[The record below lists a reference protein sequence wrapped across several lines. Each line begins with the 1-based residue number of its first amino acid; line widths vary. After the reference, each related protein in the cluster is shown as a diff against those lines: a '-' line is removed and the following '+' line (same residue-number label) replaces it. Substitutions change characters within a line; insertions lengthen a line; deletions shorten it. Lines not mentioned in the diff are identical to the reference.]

1 MLSQTDG
8 LPALLA
14 RLLYG
19 TGLRLM
25 DGVRLRIK
33 DVDFDR
39 HVIVLREAKATTMI
53 YTHVLKVAAGGT
65 AGPLDA
71 LCALPH

>member
-1 MLSQTDG
+1 ME
-8 LPALLA
+8 
-14 RLLYG
+14 
-19 TGLRLM
+19 
-25 DGVRLRIK
+25 GVRLRIK

-71 LCALPH
+71 LCTLPH

>member
-25 DGVRLRIK
+25 EGVRLRIK

-71 LCALPH
+71 LCTLPH